1 MKYESELII
10 DLPRERVIEL
20 FDNPDNLPKWQKSLR
35 SFEHIS
41 GEPGQPGAKSRL
53 IYDLDDR
60 EIEMTETIISRSPP
74 DEFSG
79 IFEAEGVWNSLT
91 NHFYEDGP
99 GKTRWVLDSE
109 FKFSGLMRIMSLFMK
124 GSFSMQTADFMND
137 FKEFAEVESSD
148 AAKTDSLADS

>member
-1 MKYESELII
+1 LRYESELII

-20 FDNPDNLPKWQKSLR
+20 FDDPANLPKWQKSLR

-53 IYDLDDR
+53 IYDIDGRD
-60 EIEMTETIISRSPP
+60 IEMTETIINRSPP

-79 IFEAEGVWNSLT
+79 LFEAEGVWNSLN

-137 FKEFAEVESSD
+137 FKKFAEAESSD
-148 AAKTDSLADS
+148 TAETDSLAES